1 MSDPDQAATGADPQT
16 LAFVEDF
23 ALAME
28 RLGLV
33 RMTGRVMAWL
43 LVCDPPAQTFGQIAE
58 ALQASKGSISTALK
72 FLTTAGWVG
81 KTSKP
86 GVRGD
91 FYTIRSGAMADLIKQ
106 QSGQYAVFTQVT
118 ARGLALFED
127 APPERSERLR
137 DMHEFFSWLAKELPA
152 LMDRWE
158 TERA

>member
-1 MSDPDQAATGADPQT
+1 MSDPDQAATGADAAT

-33 RMTGRVMAWL
+33 RMTGRVMGWL

-72 FLTTAGWVG
+72 FLSTAGWVG

-86 GVRGD
+86 GERAD
-91 FYTIRSGAMADLIKQ
+91 YYTIRPGAMADLVKQ
-106 QSGQYAVFTQVT
+106 QSAQYAAFTEVT
-118 ARGLALFED
+118 ARGLALFAD
-127 APPERSERLR
+127 APAERSARLR
-137 DMHEFFSWLAKELPA
+137 DMHDFFAWLARELPA

-158 TERA
+158 TERP